1 MKEVFL
7 QVLIASSFFFKL
19 FPTCRLC
26 WHCIPILVKLSTR
39 YGRQHQAYFII
50 KRLVIK
56 TLFII
61 DKESYYRSRHVLLD
75 AVYILIYW
83 WNMCHCHLKNQHQFI
98 INLLWKTFES
108 WKINCKKEKKK
119 KAVLCHVIICNSNSW
134 CGPFKRVML
143 FSFVS
148 PCYCCGQIPEIW
160 ELDHPVGGLLVT
172 HMNVKFIWVCV
183 IWDSLEGS
191 YPSWWLECNP
201 FSCLIIIEL

>member
-1 MKEVFL
+1 MPRHGGTGWNGALGYTYMLERWDSCDHDCAEISAVNRNNGIWLENTLTHLKWKKFFL
-7 QVLIASSFFFKL
+7 KVLIASSFFFKL

-50 KRLVIK
+50 KRLLIK

-108 WKINCKKEKKK
+108 WKINCKKEKR
-119 KAVLCHVIICNSNSW
+119 
-134 CGPFKRVML
+134 KRQ
-143 FSFVS
+143 
-148 PCYCCGQIPEIW
+148 CCA
-160 ELDHPVGGLLVT
+160 
-172 HMNVKFIWVCV
+172 M
-183 IWDSLEGS
+183 
-191 YPSWWLECNP
+191 
-201 FSCLIIIEL
+201 